1 VAALIPAAAPVT
13 MRALSWSMARAYG
26 TRAAD
31 FGGHYEKT
39 RREADDQR
47 DSIAVQIWAG
57 NEVIAAVNLTWIHKV
72 ATVEQIVKTYLP
84 HLTQA
89 TREISIKLQTA

>member
-1 VAALIPAAAPVT
+1 LEEGVHVVAPV
-13 MRALSWSMARAYG
+13 ARVVL
-26 TRAAD
+26 
-31 FGGHYEKT
+31 T

-47 DSIAVQIWAG
+47 DSIAVPIWAG

-72 ATVEQIVKTYLP
+72 ATVEQIVKTCLP

-89 TREISIKLQTA
+89 TREISIKLETA

>member
-1 VAALIPAAAPVT
+1 MEKILEET
-13 MRALSWSMARAYG
+13 RKRGYG

-47 DSIAVQIWAG
+47 DSIAVPIWAG

-72 ATVEQIVKTYLP
+72 ATVDQIVKTCLP

-89 TREISIKLQTA
+89 TREISIKLETA